1 MTRIRSFARIASVA
15 LAIAVIAVPSFAA
28 VGSANFKTVVAIGD
42 SYGAG
47 FESNSLNEHHS
58 VFSWPAIVA
67 HQVGIPLCTLG
78 SSATDICFA
87 QPIVSF
93 PGIGPELQLM
103 DISTY
108 PPVIANAA
116 GSGAP
121 LNTTFGRPF
130 NNVSIPGANV
140 ADTFTVTGA
149 VAKPT
154 RGVEQLAQ
162 FILRGPVTEVDA
174 VVAQKPTFILVW
186 IGGNDFLGSATN
198 GTTAGLT
205 TVAAFTTAYNTLLD
219 KLVATGAGIV
229 VGTLPT
235 NPGAVPFFKTVP
247 TVLINPSTRTPV
259 LGPTG
264 QPITLIGQVDAGTPP
279 IGQLL
284 PGSFVTLPAGSLIAQ
299 GFGIPSALK
308 PILDPTNKLP
318 AFGTPL
324 PDAVILTPAE
334 IATLTQRIA
343 DYNTAIVTSA
353 AAHNVPVADIKGLFD
368 RFATGLNVGPF
379 HLTSDFITGG
389 VFSLDGVHLSDI
401 GYTLFANEYI
411 KAINSGY
418 GTHVPL
424 ASVATFMQNN
434 DPATKMASGAAAYPG
449 MMWILSDEASKSLM
463 QMFAVT
469 SSAPARRRSAH

>member
-1 MTRIRSFARIASVA
+1 MTRIGSFARITTLA
-15 LAIAVIAVPSFAA
+15 LAIVVIAVPSFAA
-28 VGSANFKTVVAIGD
+28 TGSAKFTTVVAIGD

-58 VFSWPAIVA
+58 VFSWPSIVA
-67 HQVGIPLCTLG
+67 RQVGIPLCTIG
-78 SSATDICFA
+78 SSAADNCFA

-103 DISTY
+103 DISTF
-108 PPVIANAA
+108 PPVIAPAA
-116 GSGAP
+116 GQGVP

-162 FILRGPVTEVDA
+162 FILRGPVTEIDSVLA
-174 VVAQKPTFILVW
+174 LKPTFILVW

-205 TVAAFTTAYNTLLD
+205 PLATFTTAYNTMLD
-219 KLVATGAGIV
+219 KLVASGAGVV

-235 NPGAVPFFKTVP
+235 NPGAVPFFNTVP
-247 TVLINPSTRTPV
+247 TVLINPATRTPV
-259 LGPTG
+259 IGPTG
-264 QPITLIGQVDAGTPP
+264 QPITLVGQIDASPFV
-279 IGQLL
+279 GQLQA
-284 PGSFVTLPAGSLIAQ
+284 GSFITLAGSSLVAQ
-299 GFGIPSALK
+299 GFGIPPQLK
-308 PILDPTNKLP
+308 PLIDPTNKLP
-318 AFGTPL
+318 LFGTPL

-334 IATLTQRIA
+334 TATLTQRIA
-343 DYNTAIVTSA
+343 DYNTAIVASA

-389 VFSLDGVHLSDI
+389 IFSLDGIHLSDI

-411 KAINSGY
+411 KAINTGY

-424 ASVATFMQNN
+424 ASVTQFMQNN
-434 DPATKMASGAAAYPG
+434 DPATKMVSGAAAFPG
-449 MMWILSDEASKSLM
+449 MMWVISDEASKSLM
-463 QMFAVT
+463 NMFSVVNPPPT
-469 SSAPARRRSAH
+469 TRRRSSH

>member
-1 MTRIRSFARIASVA
+1 MTRIGSFARITAVA
-15 LAIAVIAVPSFAA
+15 LALAVIAVPSFAA

-67 HQVGIPLCTLG
+67 HQLGIPLCTLG
-78 SSATDICFA
+78 SSASDNCFA

-108 PPVIANAA
+108 PPVIVNAA
-116 GSGAP
+116 GQGVP
-121 LNTTFGRPF
+121 LNTTFSRPF

-140 ADTFTVTGA
+140 ADTFTVTGTD
-149 VAKPT
+149 KPVT
-154 RGVEQLAQ
+154 RGVQQLAQ

-174 VVAQKPTFILVW
+174 VVSQKPTFILVW

-198 GTTAGLT
+198 GTTTGLT
-205 TVAAFTTAYNTLLD
+205 SVAAFTTAYNTMLD
-219 KLVATGAGIV
+219 KLVATGAGVV

-235 NPGAVPFFKTVP
+235 NPGAVPFFNTVP
-247 TVLINPSTRTPV
+247 TVLINPATRTPV

-264 QPITLIGQVDAGTPP
+264 QPITLIGQVDGTPAV
-279 IGQLL
+279 GQLL
-284 PGSFVTLPAGSLIAQ
+284 PGSFVTLGASSLLAQ

-308 PILDPTNKLP
+308 PVLDPTNKLP

-334 IATLTQRIA
+334 TATLKQRIA
-343 DYNTAIVTSA
+343 DYNTAIVASA
-353 AAHNVPVADIKGLFD
+353 SAHNVPVADIKGLFD

-389 VFSLDGVHLSDI
+389 IFSLDGVHLSDI

-424 ASVATFMQNN
+424 ASVATFLQNN
-434 DPATKMASGAAAYPG
+434 DPATKMASGAAAFPG
-449 MMWILSDEASKSLM
+449 MMWVLSDEASKSLT
-463 QMFAVT
+463 QMFSLTAQP
-469 SSAPARRRSAH
+469 PARRRSSH

>member
-1 MTRIRSFARIASVA
+1 MTRIRIFARIVTMA
-15 LAIAVIAVPSFAA
+15 LAIVVIAVPSFAA
-28 VGSANFKTVVAIGD
+28 TGSAKFTTVVAIGD

-58 VFSWPAIVA
+58 VFSWPSIVA
-67 HQVGIPLCTLG
+67 HQLGIPLCTAS
-78 SSATDICFA
+78 SSASDNCFA
-87 QPIVSF
+87 QPIVTY
-93 PGIGPELQLM
+93 PGIGPELTLL

-108 PPVIANAA
+108 PPVISPAP

-121 LNTTFGRPF
+121 INTTFGRPF

-162 FILRGPVTEVDA
+162 FILRGPVTEVDS
-174 VVAQKPTFILVW
+174 VVALKPTFILVW

-198 GTTAGLT
+198 GTTNGLT
-205 TVAAFTTAYNTLLD
+205 SVAAFTTAYNTLLD
-219 KLVATGAGIV
+219 KLVATGAGVV

-235 NPGAVPFFKTVP
+235 NPGAVPFFNTVP
-247 TVLINPSTRTPV
+247 TVLINPATRTPV

-264 QPITLIGQVDAGTPP
+264 QPITLVGQVDGTPP
-279 IGQLL
+279 VGQLL
-284 PGSFVTLPAGSLIAQ
+284 PGSFITLGASSLLAQ

-308 PILDPTNKLP
+308 PLLDPTNKLP
-318 AFGTPL
+318 LFGTPL

-334 IATLTQRIA
+334 TATLKQRIA
-343 DYNTAIVTSA
+343 DYNTAITASA
-353 AAHNVPVADIKGLFD
+353 SAHNVPVADIKGLFD
-368 RFATGLNVGPF
+368 RFATGLDVGPF

-389 VFSLDGVHLSDI
+389 IFSLDGVHLSDI

-411 KAINSGY
+411 KAINTGY

-434 DPATKMASGAAAYPG
+434 DPATKMVSGAATYPG
-449 MMWILSDEASKSLM
+449 MMWIMSDEASKSLM
-463 QMFAVT
+463 QMFSVT
-469 SSAPARRRSAH
+469 TAAAPARRRSAH